1 MPQGPDE
8 EARTAAGD
16 DGAARPPEPL
26 PDDVARKALR
36 GDPEAEAVV
45 EEKWEEAKSMEGE
58 APTG

>member
-1 MPQGPDE
+1 MPQRPDE
-8 EARTAAGD
+8 QGEA
-16 DGAARPPEPL
+16 PEPL

-45 EEKWEEAKSMEGE
+45 EEKWEQTKSMEGE

>member
-1 MPQGPDE
+1 MPQRPDE
-8 EARTAAGD
+8 QARSAAGA
-16 DGAARPPEPL
+16 DGEAPEPL
-26 PDDVARKALR
+26 PDEMARKALR